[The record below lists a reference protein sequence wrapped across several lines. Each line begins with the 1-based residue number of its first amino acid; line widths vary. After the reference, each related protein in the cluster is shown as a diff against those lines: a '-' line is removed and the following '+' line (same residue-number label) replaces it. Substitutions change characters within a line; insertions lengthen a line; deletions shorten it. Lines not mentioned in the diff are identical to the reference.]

1 MEDKPRTD
9 IPANFSREVFNMLDD
24 LDQHLY
30 FRWDLTNDCV
40 SLHEPLPHRFRELP
54 VYLPQASTQFWTE
67 RLIHPEDRPILHAP
81 RRKDDHRAHAQGE
94 REAPRAPSSR
104 QLSLG

>member
-54 VYLPQASTQFWTE
+54 VYLPQASTQLSYAE
-67 RLIHPEDRPILHAP
+67 RPERPP
-81 RRKDDHRAHAQGE
+81 
-94 REAPRAPSSR
+94 P
-104 QLSLG
+104 